1 MYGGRIVG
9 EYGPDV
15 SELDLGV
22 AMAGG
27 GRESA
32 A

>member
-1 MYGGRIVG
+1 MYRGQIVG

>member
-1 MYGGRIVG
+1 VG